1 MVSIYFCFTGA
12 YIAISGNADMLA
24 CAIGMNIMIIL
35 NGVGAVCLFQPIA
48 ATRSPIARDDEIS
61 HPL

>member
-1 MVSIYFCFTGA
+1 
-12 YIAISGNADMLA
+12 
-24 CAIGMNIMIIL
+24 MNIMIIL

-48 ATRSPIARDDEIS
+48 ATRSLIARDDEIS